1 MPQKPRPR
9 GKGDAQIPS
18 TDLNVV
24 VAAEVVVVVEVASV
38 EIVEIGMVTVKI
50 VANVVVAV
58 AEENVAD
65 VDEVEDVVDSV
76 VKTEEASVVK
86 TGEDSVVDLAVDLVV
101 MQASQKI
108 LDLVV
113 DLVADLEVVV
123 MTSQLEDEAGDVEL
137 EDLHVSDQTTTMHHP
152 HLRILVDLENLTQAV
167 SVVVLVAD
175 SVEALVVLMVK
186 REIGLLDEGDSVAAA
201 EEEEE
206 EDVGA
211 HVNLTGEVV
220 MTKAKNNKDLEHLQK
235 KLKKLLSKLK
245 QKLF

>member
-9 GKGDAQIPS
+9 GKGDAQIHS

-58 AEENVAD
+58 AEENAVDVA
-65 VDEVEDVVDSV
+65 EVEDVVDL

-86 TGEDSVVDLAVDLVV
+86 TGEDSVVDSAVDLVV
-101 MQASQKI
+101 MQVSQKI

-123 MTSQLEDEAGDVEL
+123 MTSQLEDEAGDVEV

-152 HLRILVDLENLTQAV
+152 HLRILEDLENLTLV
-167 SVVVLVAD
+167 VLVVVLVAD
-175 SVEALVVLMVK
+175 LVEDLVVLMVK
-186 REIGLLDEGDSVAAA
+186 RETDLLDEGDSVAAV

-220 MTKAKNNKDLEHLQK
+220 MTKAKNNKDLEHHQK
-235 KLKKLLSKLK
+235 KPKKLLSKLK
-245 QKLF
+245 QKWF